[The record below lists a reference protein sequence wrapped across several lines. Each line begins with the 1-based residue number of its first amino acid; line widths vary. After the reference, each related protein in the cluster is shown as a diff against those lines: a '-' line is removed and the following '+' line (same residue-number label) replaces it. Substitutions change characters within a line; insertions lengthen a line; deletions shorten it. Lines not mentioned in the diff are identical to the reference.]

1 MRLSG
6 TFLTASSNWFFLG
19 EELYRVLAINRI
31 ENYVK
36 AYSYA
41 EERVKYYKW
50 DEILQIKEAAYSNA
64 QVGELINRTPRTMR
78 HYIKVGVIKPTATGQ
93 RKKGIDRY
101 FYNKRDVM
109 RVRDAVEEYAKGGR
123 RGVKPLPTR
132 EQLRNML
139 AVGGVLYLKD
149 GDDFVPVWEARF

>member
-1 MRLSG
+1 MK
-6 TFLTASSNWFFLG
+6 ANNNWFFLG
-19 EELYRVLAINRI
+19 EDLHRVLAINRI

-36 AYSYA
+36 AYSYT

-50 DEILQIKEAAYSNA
+50 DEILQIKEPAYSGVE
-64 QVGELINRTPRTMR
+64 VGELINRSPRTMR
-78 HYIKVGVIKPTATGQ
+78 HYIKQGVIEATAIGQ
-93 RKKGIDRY
+93 RKNGINRY

-109 RVRDAVEEYAKGGR
+109 RVRDAVEEFAKGGR

-149 GDDFVPVWEARF
+149 GDDFVPVWEAKF